1 MARFIINSKVY
12 DTEKMEFIA
21 TVKKW
26 YEFTD
31 FVHKQIFGKGVGRF
45 EECKLYKSVKDNWLL
60 THEDGGNLVGEAI
73 AEKDAKKLLMK
84 CNYTA
89 YMRLYGE
96 LEEA

>member
-21 TVKKW
+21 TAKMW
-26 YEFTD
+26 HEFTD
-31 FVHKQIFGKGVGRF
+31 SVQKQMFGGGIGHF
-45 EECKLYKSVKDNWLL
+45 EECKLYKSVKGNWLL
-60 THEDGGNLVGEAI
+60 THEDGSHLIGGAI
-73 AEKDAKKLLMK
+73 EEREAKKLLMK
-84 CNYTA
+84 CDYAA